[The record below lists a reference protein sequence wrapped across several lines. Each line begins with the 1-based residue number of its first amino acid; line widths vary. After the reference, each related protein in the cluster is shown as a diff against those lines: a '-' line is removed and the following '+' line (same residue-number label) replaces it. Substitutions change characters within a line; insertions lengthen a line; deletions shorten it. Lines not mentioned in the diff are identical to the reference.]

1 MNTTLRNLAV
11 AAALSL
17 IAGGAAAQQRSQDT
31 SQDTS
36 QATSQ
41 GRFSTSANS
50 PTPVPETGVVT
61 GAFPSGTEEAT
72 YYLSLD
78 LKPGDLA
85 TQISIQGRPGRDK
98 ALAVDL
104 KDPRGRVV
112 GYFSVLTGLDANQE
126 ASRVFPAD
134 TSGKY
139 LLIVKT
145 RGPETTS
152 FKIEVGG
159 SALPNRV
166 LQTTESGPFSRSYLA
181 PTPFPKTGG
190 VSGSFPG
197 GEKQIT
203 YYYFAADLKPGDLA
217 TQISFSG
224 RRNAPKMLELALL
237 DSKGRVGANASHYIM
252 SELDATSE
260 QTRAFPIDSAGRYIL
275 RVSMSGTE
283 GTKFKIDLGGSAI
296 PPAQ

>member
-1 MNTTLRNLAV
+1 VTMNTTLRNLAV

-17 IAGGAAAQQRSQDT
+17 IATGAAAQES
-31 SQDTS
+31 
-36 QATSQ
+36 SQ
-41 GRFSTSANS
+41 GRLSTSANS
-50 PTPVPETGVVT
+50 PTPVAETGVVT
-61 GAFPSGTEEAT
+61 GNFPSGTEEAT

-98 ALAVDL
+98 ALALDV

-112 GYFSVLTGLDANQE
+112 GYTSVLTGLDANQE

-134 TSGKY
+134 SGGKY

-145 RGPETTS
+145 KGPETTS

-181 PTPFPKTGG
+181 PTPFPKSGG

-197 GEKQIT
+197 GEKQIA
-203 YYYFAADLKPGDLA
+203 YYYFAADLKPGDLT

-237 DSKGRVGANASHYIM
+237 DSKGRVGANSSHYIM

-260 QTRAFPIDSAGRYIL
+260 KTRAFPIDSAGRYIL
-275 RVSMSGTE
+275 RVSMSGAE
-283 GTKFKIDLGGSAI
+283 GTKFKVDLGGSAYQ
-296 PPAQ
+296 PAP

>member
-1 MNTTLRNLAV
+1 MKSTLRYLSI

-17 IAGGAAAQQRSQDT
+17 IATGAAAQGSP
-31 SQDTS
+31 
-36 QATSQ
+36 Q
-41 GRFSTSANS
+41 GQLSTQANS
-50 PTPVPETGVVT
+50 PTPVAETGVVA
-61 GAFPSGTEEAT
+61 GSFPAGTEEAT

-112 GYFSVLTGLDANQE
+112 GYYGVLTGLDANQE

-134 TSGKY
+134 MSGKY
-139 LLIVKT
+139 LMIVKT
-145 RGPETTS
+145 KGPETSS

-166 LQTTESGPFSRSYLA
+166 LQTTESGPFSRSFLA
-181 PTPFPKTGG
+181 PTPLPKTGS
-190 VSGSFPG
+190 VSGGFPG
-197 GEKQIT
+197 GDKQIA
-203 YYYFAADLKPGDLA
+203 YYYFAADLKPGDLK

-252 SELDATSE
+252 NELDATGE
-260 QTRAFPIDSAGRYIL
+260 KTRAFPIDSAGRYIL
-275 RVSMSGTE
+275 RVSMSGAE
-283 GTKFKIDLGGSAI
+283 GTRFKVDLGGSAYQ
-296 PPAQ
+296 PAP